1 MRGAG
6 ATLLGIVVLAALAAP
21 WLAPH
26 EPGRQF
32 RDSLLAPPMP
42 VRFVDARGGLRAPFV
57 YPIRLADRIER
68 RYEEDRTR
76 RVRLVWLAGGRLV
89 TTADTAVPWF
99 PLGTDALGRD
109 VLSRLLEGAR
119 PSLGVAVTAT
129 MLALLIGALLG
140 GLAGQAGGLPDAVL
154 MRLAE
159 GVLVLPVLYVVLALR
174 TALPLVLPPATLFV
188 GLTLV
193 LAAVGWPGVARGV
206 RGIVAVEARRE
217 YADAAHALGA
227 GRARVLLRHLL
238 PATGSFLATQALL
251 LVPAFVLAEA
261 TLSYIG
267 LGFAPPLASWG
278 SMLQEAANVRA
289 IADFPWV
296 LSPAVA
302 IALVVLGLN
311 LVLEDRTD
319 GA

>member
-6 ATLLGIVVLAALAAP
+6 AALLGIVVLAALVAP

-32 RDSLLAPPMP
+32 RDCLLAPPMP
-42 VRFVDARGGLRAPFV
+42 VRFVDTGGGLHAPFV

-217 YADAAHALGA
+217 YAEAAHALGA
-227 GRARVLLRHLL
+227 GHARVLLRHLL

>member
-6 ATLLGIVVLAALAAP
+6 TALLGVVVLAALAAP

-26 EPGRQF
+26 EPSRQF
-32 RDSLLAPPMP
+32 RDFLLAPPMP
-42 VRFVDARGGLRAPFV
+42 VRVVGARGGFDAPFV
-57 YPIRLADRIER
+57 YPVTLADRIER

-76 RVRLVWLAGGRLV
+76 PVRLVWFTGGRLV

-109 VLSRLLEGAR
+109 VLSRLLAGAR

-129 MLALLIGALLG
+129 LLALLVGALVG

-174 TALPLVLPPATLFV
+174 TALPLVLSPATLFA

-193 LAAVGWPGVARGV
+193 LAAVGWPAVARGV

-217 YADAAHALGA
+217 YAEAAHALGA

-261 TLSYIG
+261 TLSYMG
-267 LGFAPPLASWG
+267 LGFAPPLSSWG

-311 LVLEDRTD
+311 LVLEDRTG